1 MSATVGE
8 LNIEVQLQLGKIQAQ
23 FDQLSSTV
31 QRHTKTMEGYFKDL
45 QKSATKF
52 FEGLV
57 SVEAIKGLADYT
69 KSIIENAAEL
79 KHSADAARV
88 SSESFQVLNNLAKST
103 GVDINLLTRGLDT
116 MEKKIADA
124 AAGVKSA
131 QEPFEKLGLNV
142 KDLQTL
148 APEKQFEALA
158 RAVNNAND
166 PTVAFRSAVEILGA
180 KSAPRLLEA
189 LKQLGEQGFDE
200 LAKKEKAAG
209 LVMSDSVVAK
219 LDEIEKRLGMSATK
233 SKNYLGTLVAEST
246 ALTDSITDVKVRVD
260 MLTTS
265 LETLKERNAQTLNNN
280 YATDIGITTKE
291 LEKQKAKLDELMA
304 KQEAIDER
312 QAQREAHKRQMSEDT
327 SRYVMAQAQAEAD
340 FANKMTEGRIQMEAE
355 GYGML
360 NVALEQHRAEI
371 DKTWQSKNALM
382 ALTENPVFNMP
393 EFTAPTI
400 SKKDQEE
407 ALRLT
412 EATRTEL
419 EIYEEE
425 LYKINKLEKEGAID
439 TDTAQRAKKMALDD
453 YNNTL
458 KEQQDLHKEAMKMAN
473 ELSKSLANTFV
484 NGIEKGDRFSQI
496 LKGIAMDLEKAI
508 AQALLFKPLES
519 GIESMLTGGLG
530 GGSGGLFTSLFSAL
544 GFRASGGPVSMNQP
558 YVVGENGPEVIV
570 PSQSGT
576 VIPNSALGGS
586 NTNFNQS
593 FNFASGVTKSDL
605 ASMLPHLVNQVQA
618 AVAESVRRG
627 GPYSQVFGG
636 A

>member
-180 KSAPRLLEA
+180 KSAPKLLEA

-209 LVMSDSVVAK
+209 LIMSDAVITR
-219 LDEIEKRLGMSATK
+219 LDEIEKHLGMSATQ
-233 SKNYLGTLVAEST
+233 SKNYFGTIIAQTFSFGNSVT
-246 ALTDSITDVKVRVD
+246 AVNVKID
-260 MLTTS
+260 MLKTS
-265 LETLKERNAQTLNNN
+265 LNSLKKLNEESGYNK
-280 YATDIGITTKE
+280 YQKDIEATTKALQDEENE
-291 LEKQKAKLDELMA
+291 LSKLQA
-304 KQEAIDER
+304 KQNVIDER
-312 QAQREAHKRQMSEDT
+312 HAQREASKMQQSENT
-327 SRYVMAQAQAEAD
+327 ARFVKAQAQAETD
-340 FANKMTEGRIQMEAE
+340 FANKMTEGRIQMEAQ

-360 NVALEQHRAEI
+360 NVALEQHREEI
-371 DKTWQSKNALM
+371 DKTWQSKNALW
-382 ALTENPVFNMP
+382 ALTENPIFRTP
-393 EFTAPTI
+393 DFKEPI
-400 SKKDQEE
+400 SNKDKQE
-407 ALRLT
+407 ALRLF
-412 EATRTEL
+412 EETRTSAEKYAEQIT
-419 EIYEEE
+419 EI
-425 LYKINKLEKEGAID
+425 NRLEKEGAID
-439 TDTAQRAKKMALDD
+439 AQTAQRAKKMAYDD
-453 YNNTL
+453 YSGML

>member
-180 KSAPRLLEA
+180 KSAPKLLEA

-209 LVMSDSVVAK
+209 LIMSDAVITR
-219 LDEIEKRLGMSATK
+219 LDEIEKHLGMSATQ
-233 SKNYLGTLVAEST
+233 SKNYFGTLIAQIFSFGNSVT
-246 ALTDSITDVKVRVD
+246 AVNVKID
-260 MLTTS
+260 MLKTS
-265 LETLKERNAQTLNNN
+265 LNSLKKLNEESGYNK
-280 YATDIGITTKE
+280 YQKDIEATTKALQDEENE
-291 LEKQKAKLDELMA
+291 LSKLQA
-304 KQEAIDER
+304 KQNVIDER
-312 QAQREAHKRQMSEDT
+312 HAQREASKMQQSENT
-327 SRYVMAQAQAEAD
+327 ARFVKAQAQAETD
-340 FANKMTEGRIQMEAE
+340 FANKMTEGRIQMEAQ

-360 NVALEQHRAEI
+360 NVALEQHREEI
-371 DKTWQSKNALM
+371 DKTWQSKNALW
-382 ALTENPVFNMP
+382 ALTENPIFRTP
-393 EFTAPTI
+393 DFKEPI
-400 SKKDQEE
+400 SNKDKQE
-407 ALRLT
+407 ALRLF
-412 EATRTEL
+412 EETRTSAEKYAEQIT
-419 EIYEEE
+419 EI
-425 LYKINKLEKEGAID
+425 NRLEKEGAID
-439 TDTAQRAKKMALDD
+439 AQTAQRAKKMAYDD
-453 YNNTL
+453 YSGML

>member
-209 LVMSDSVVAK
+209 LIMSDAVITR
-219 LDEIEKRLGMSATK
+219 LDEIEKHLGMSATQ
-233 SKNYLGTLVAEST
+233 SKNYFGTIIAQTFSFGNSVT
-246 ALTDSITDVKVRVD
+246 AVNVRID
-260 MLTTS
+260 MLKSS
-265 LETLKERNAQTLNNN
+265 LNSLKKLNEESGYNK
-280 YATDIGITTKE
+280 YQKDIEATTKALQDEENE
-291 LEKQKAKLDELMA
+291 LSKLQA
-304 KQEAIDER
+304 KQNVIDER
-312 QAQREAHKRQMSEDT
+312 HAQREASKMQQSENT
-327 SRYVMAQAQAEAD
+327 ARFVKAQAQAETD
-340 FANKMTEGRIQMEAE
+340 FANKMTEGRIQMEAQ

-360 NVALEQHRAEI
+360 NVALEQHREEI
-371 DKTWQSKNALM
+371 DKTWQSKNALW
-382 ALTENPVFNMP
+382 ALTENPIFRTP
-393 EFTAPTI
+393 DFKEPI
-400 SKKDQEE
+400 SNKDKQE
-407 ALRLT
+407 ALRLF
-412 EATRTEL
+412 EETRTSAEKYAEQIT
-419 EIYEEE
+419 EI
-425 LYKINKLEKEGAID
+425 NRLEKEGAID
-439 TDTAQRAKKMALDD
+439 AQTAQRAKKMAYDD
-453 YNNTL
+453 YSGML